1 METVIAGLSAFQYHR
16 IPPRI
21 LQALDEPLDIST
33 LSGRIG
39 LGHREKYL
47 LYLETPLDTLV
58 RSRSECHRS
67 RGMNRILWEGSL
79 PPGAIWEIDSYLKV
93 TSPAFTLFLLASRM
107 NRYRLAM
114 AMYELCGSFTVFK
127 TLPQHF
133 DLARTLA
140 QLPKRLSDGWRPVV
154 DERGN
159 ITELWRRPPLVTVE
173 ELCSMAEQVHGRKG
187 YRVFTRTI
195 DEIRGVAASPLE
207 ARAAMRLCGSRLYGG
222 EGFGPVELNR
232 RVAFSR
238 AARAVTDGSR
248 GFVDFFFRGGW
259 APRGFRAGVPG
270 KNRAR
275 PRGGD
280 RSGCEQ
286 VARLAD
292 HGYRY
297 GAVDP

>member
-1 METVIAGLSAFQYHR
+1 METVIAGLSAFRYHR

-33 LSGRIG
+33 ISGRIG

-47 LYLETPLDTLV
+47 LYLETPLGILV
-58 RSRSECHRS
+58 RSRSEYHRS
-67 RGMNRILWEGSL
+67 RGMNRTLWEGAL

-140 QLPKRLSDGWRPVV
+140 QLPKRLSDGWWPVV

-187 YRVFTRTI
+187 YRAFTRTI
-195 DEIRGVAASPLE
+195 DEIRGVTASPLE

-222 EGFGPVELNR
+222 EGFGLVELNR
-232 RVAFSR
+232 RVAFNR
-238 AARAVTDGSR
+238 AARAVTDGSC
-248 GFVDFFFRGGW
+248 GFVDMFSRRMGATGISGW
-259 APRGFRAGVPG
+259 S
-270 KNRAR
+270 AR
-275 PRGGD
+275 EEPCTAQGR
-280 RSGCEQ
+280 
-286 VARLAD
+286 
-292 HGYRY
+292 
-297 GAVDP
+297 